1 MRNKS
6 ILSASASIL
15 VLLSPSLALAQEDV
29 GRDEIIVTASPLE
42 RSVAETVGGV
52 TVLSGEDLQRNLESS
67 IGETLR
73 RQPGISSTFFGPG
86 ASRPVIRGL
95 GGDRISIL
103 DSGIGSNDAS
113 ATSVDHAVAIEPATA
128 ERIEIVRG
136 AATLLYGSSAAG
148 GVVNVFSGRI
158 PSALPEGGADGALR
172 VGLSSVDDGVEAAGG
187 FDVTLAKFGGGGLV
201 FHGEGGYR
209 NAENYEI
216 PGFAH
221 SARRRAIDA
230 ADPMGPGA
238 DTTRDVLPSSS
249 STSKTGSAGVSLVFD
264 NGFAGISGTAI
275 DSLYSIPGSEE
286 ALPDGTGPSIDLRQR
301 RLDFDSAFEADLGLF
316 SKAKLRVGY
325 ADYTHTEFEPDGAAG
340 TVFANEGVEGRLE
353 LVDKT
358 VNLGSGALNGAVG
371 FQFRVRDF
379 EAIGDEAFL
388 PGTDT
393 SQYGIFALK
402 EYSQGP
408 LRFEVG
414 GRFEKTSHKADDIGA
429 DLDFNAYSVTAGVS
443 ITPAEGLFFGVTGLR
458 TERAPSPEELFS
470 DGLHLATGSFEVGDP
485 TLGKETARGVEA
497 TARFGTD
504 RFSLTL
510 NGFYTSYKDFIF
522 ENATGMDIDIDGEL
536 FPVFE
541 YIATDATFKGFEAE
555 IDAELFSAGAVHFH
569 THLAADYVRATAD
582 GSSTGDLP
590 RIPPFSGLFA
600 LEARSPVIELRGELD
615 YAGEQDRVGFD
626 ELPTDSYTQ
635 YNAYLTIRPLGEDS
649 PLALRVSALNL
660 SNEEARL
667 HTSFLKDVA
676 PLPGR
681 NIRVALTGNF

>member
-1 MRNKS
+1 MTIKLS
-6 ILSASASIL
+6 LSASASIL
-15 VLLSPSLALAQEDV
+15 SLLSASTAFAQEDAA
-29 GRDEIIVTASPLE
+29 RDEIIVTASPLE
-42 RSVAETVGGV
+42 RRVAETVGGV
-52 TVLSGEDLQRNLESS
+52 TVLTDDELARDLESS

-103 DSGIGSNDAS
+103 DNGIGSNDAS

-136 AATLLYGSSAAG
+136 AGTLLYGSSAAG

-158 PSALPEGGADGALR
+158 PEALPEDGADGAIR
-172 VGLSSVDDGVEAAGG
+172 VGLSSVDDGVEAAGS
-187 FDVTLAKFGGGGLV
+187 FDVMLVKNGDRGLV

-209 NAENYEI
+209 NSENYEI

-230 ADPMGPGA
+230 MGPGA

-249 STSKTGSAGVSLVFD
+249 ATSKTGSAGVSYVFA
-264 NGFAGISGTAI
+264 NGFAGVSGTAI
-275 DSLYSIPGSEE
+275 DSLYFIPGSEE

-301 RLDFDSAFEADLGLF
+301 RLDFNSAFEADLGLF
-316 SKAKLRVGY
+316 KKASLRVGY
-325 ADYTHTEFEPDGAAG
+325 GDYTHTEFEPDGAPG
-340 TVFANEGVEGRLE
+340 TVFANEGIEGRLE
-353 LVDKT
+353 FIDKT

-371 FQFRVRDF
+371 LQWRVRDF
-379 EAIGDEAFL
+379 AAIGDEAFL
-388 PGTDT
+388 PPNET
-393 SQYGIFALK
+393 SQYGVFALK
-402 EYSQGP
+402 EYQSGP
-408 LRFEVG
+408 FRVEVG
-414 GRFEKTSHKADDIGA
+414 GRYERTSHRADDIGA
-429 DLDFNAYSVTAGVS
+429 DLGFNAVSVSAGVS
-443 ITPAEGLFFGVTGLR
+443 ITPADWVFLGVTGLR

-470 DGLHLATGSFEVGDP
+470 DGLHLATSSFEVGDP
-485 TLGKETARGVEA
+485 ELGIETARGVEA
-497 TARFGTD
+497 TARFGNEAV
-504 RFSLTL
+504 SLTV

-522 ENATGMDIDIDGEL
+522 ENATGLDADVDGEL
-536 FPVFE
+536 FPIFE

-555 IDAELFSAGAVHFH
+555 LEAELFDLGAVHFH

-582 GSSTGDLP
+582 GSATGDLP

-600 LEARSPVIELRGELD
+600 LEARSALVDLRGELD
-615 YAGEQDRVGFD
+615 YAAKQDRTGFN
-626 ELPTDSYTQ
+626 ELPTDSYTL
-635 YNAYLTIRPLGEDS
+635 YNLYLTLRPLRQDS
-649 PLALRVSALNL
+649 PLALRLSALNL

-667 HTSFLKDVA
+667 HTSFLKEVV

-681 NIRVALTGNF
+681 NVRIALTGSF

>member
-1 MRNKS
+1 MKARTL
-6 ILSASASIL
+6 LSASASIVSLLAPL
-15 VLLSPSLALAQEDV
+15 VAVAQEDSV
-29 GRDEIIVTASPLE
+29 RDEIIVTASPVG
-42 RSVAETVGGV
+42 RAIGDTIGGV
-52 TVLSGEDLQRNLESS
+52 TVLSGDELQRDLSGS

-73 RQPGISSTFFGPG
+73 NQPGISSTFFGPG

-113 ATSVDHAVAIEPATA
+113 ATSADHAVAIEPATA

-158 PSALPEGGADGALR
+158 PSALPEGGADGAIR
-172 VGLSSVDDGVEAAGG
+172 IGLSSVDDGVEAAGG
-187 FDVTLAKFGGGGLV
+187 FDVTLAKVGDGGLV

-209 NAENYEI
+209 NNENYDI

-230 ADPMGPGA
+230 MGPGA
-238 DTTRDVLPSSS
+238 DDTRDVLPSSS
-249 STSKTGSAGVSLVFD
+249 AKSKTGSAGLSYVFA
-264 NGFAGISGTAI
+264 NGFAGVSGTAI
-275 DSLYSIPGSEE
+275 NSLYFIPGSEE

-301 RLDFDSAFEADLGLF
+301 RLDFDSAIEADLGLF
-316 SKAKLRVGY
+316 KKAKLRIGY
-325 ADYTHTEFEPDGAAG
+325 GDYTHTEFEPDGAKG

-358 VNLGSGALNGAVG
+358 VDLGPGALNGAAG

-379 EAIGDEAFL
+379 AAIGDEAFL
-388 PGTDT
+388 PPNET
-393 SQYGIFALK
+393 SQYGVFAVK
-402 EYSQGP
+402 DYETGP
-408 LRFEVG
+408 FRFELG
-414 GRFEKTSHKADDIGA
+414 GRYERTNHSAADIGA
-429 DLDFNAYSVTAGVS
+429 DLFFNAVSASAGVS
-443 ITPAEGLFFGVTGLR
+443 VRPADWAFLGVTGLR

-470 DGLHLATGSFEVGDP
+470 DGLHLATSSFEVGDP
-485 TLGKETARGVEA
+485 ALGIETARGVEA
-497 TARFGTD
+497 TARFGD
-504 RFSLTL
+504 ERASLTV

-522 ENATGMDIDIDGEL
+522 ENATGADADVDGEL
-536 FPVFE
+536 FPIFE
-541 YIATDATFKGFEAE
+541 YIATNATFKGFEAE
-555 IDAELFSAGAVHFH
+555 IDAELYSAGPVHFH
-569 THLAADYVRATAD
+569 THLAADYVRATANA
-582 GSSTGDLP
+582 SSTGDLP

-600 LEARSPVIELRGELD
+600 LEARAAFADLRGEID
-615 YAGEQDRVGFD
+615 YAARQNRTGFD
-626 ELPTDSYTQ
+626 ELETGGYTQ
-635 YNAYLTIRPLGEDS
+635 YNAYLTLRPLGDDS

-667 HTSFLKDVA
+667 HTSFLKDVT

-681 NIRVALTGNF
+681 NIKVALTGGF

>member
-1 MRNKS
+1 MK
-6 ILSASASIL
+6 IPLCLSASAS
-15 VLLSPSLALAQEDV
+15 VLSLFSVSSALAQEDAA
-29 GRDEIIVTASPLE
+29 RDEIIVTASPLE
-42 RSVAETVGGV
+42 RRVAETVGGV
-52 TVLSGEDLQRNLESS
+52 TVLSGDELARDLEGS

-103 DSGIGSNDAS
+103 DNGIGSNDAS

-136 AATLLYGSSAAG
+136 AGTLLYGSSAAG

-158 PSALPEGGADGALR
+158 PDALPENGVGGAIR

-187 FDVTLAKFGGGGLV
+187 FDVTLAKIGEEGLV

-209 NAENYEI
+209 NNENYEI

-221 SARRRAIDA
+221 SARRRAVDA
-230 ADPMGPGA
+230 MGPGA

-249 STSKTGSAGVSLVFD
+249 ATSKTGSAGVSYVFAG
-264 NGFAGISGTAI
+264 GFAGVSGTAI
-275 DSLYSIPGSEE
+275 DSLYFIPGSEE

-301 RLDFDSAFEADLGLF
+301 RIDFNSALEADLVLF
-316 SKAKLRVGY
+316 KKATLRIGY
-325 ADYTHTEFEPDGAAG
+325 GDYTHTEFEPDGAPG

-358 VNLGSGALNGAVG
+358 VNLGAGALNGAVG
-371 FQFRVRDF
+371 FQWRVRDF
-379 EAIGDEAFL
+379 AAIGDEAFL
-388 PGTDT
+388 PPNDT
-393 SQYGIFALK
+393 SQYGVFALK
-402 EYSQGP
+402 EYQTGP
-408 LRFEVG
+408 FRIEAG
-414 GRFEKTSHKADDIGA
+414 GRYERTNHRADDIGA
-429 DLDFNAYSVTAGVS
+429 DLSFNAVSLSAGASVK
-443 ITPAEGLFFGVTGLR
+443 PAAWLFLGVTGLR

-470 DGLHLATGSFEVGDP
+470 YGLHLATSSFEVGDAS
-485 TLGKETARGVEA
+485 LGIETARGVEA
-497 TARFGTD
+497 TARIGD
-504 RFSLTL
+504 EAVSLTV

-522 ENATGMDIDIDGEL
+522 ENATGLDADVDGEL
-536 FPVFE
+536 FPIFE
-541 YIATDATFKGFEAE
+541 YVATDATFKGFEAE
-555 IDAELFSAGAVHFH
+555 LEAELFHAGAVHFH

-582 GSSTGDLP
+582 ASSTGDLP

-600 LEARSPVIELRGELD
+600 IEARSPLADLRGEVD
-615 YAGEQDRVGFD
+615 YAAKQERTGFD

-635 YNAYLTIRPLGEDS
+635 YNLYLTLRPMGGDS

-660 SNEEARL
+660 SNEEVRL
-667 HTSFLKDVA
+667 HTSFLKDVV

-681 NIRVALTGNF
+681 NIKVSLTGNF

>member
-1 MRNKS
+1 MTIRPT
-6 ILSASASIL
+6 LSASASIL
-15 VLLSPSLALAQEDV
+15 ALLSPSFALAQEDAA
-29 GRDEIIVTASPLE
+29 RDEIVVTASPLN

-52 TVLSGEDLQRNLESS
+52 TVLSGEELQRDLESS

-103 DSGIGSNDAS
+103 DNGIGSNDAS

-136 AATLLYGSSAAG
+136 ASTLLYGSSAAG

-158 PSALPEGGADGALR
+158 PSELPEGGADGAIR

-187 FDVTLAKFGGGGLV
+187 FDVTLAKFGDGGLV

-209 NAENYEI
+209 DSENYKI
-216 PGFAH
+216 PGFTN

-230 ADPMGPGA
+230 ADPMGAGA

-249 STSKTGSAGVSLVFD
+249 AKSQTGSVGASLVFG
-264 NGFAGISGTAI
+264 NGFAGLSATAI
-275 DSLYSIPGSEE
+275 DSLYFIPGSAE
-286 ALPDGTGPSIDLRQR
+286 ALDDGTGPSIDLRQR
-301 RLDFDSAFEADLGLF
+301 RLDFNSEFDADLALF
-316 SKAKLRVGY
+316 KQVKLRAGY
-325 ADYTHTEFEPDGAAG
+325 ADYTHTEFEPDGAPG

-358 VNLGSGALNGAVG
+358 VTLGSGALNGALG
-371 FQFRVRDF
+371 FQWRSRDF
-379 EAIGDEAFL
+379 AAIGDEAFL
-388 PGTDT
+388 PATET

-408 LRFEVG
+408 FRFDVS

-429 DLDFNAYSVTAGVS
+429 DLDFNAWSVSAGVS
-443 ITPAEGLFFGVTGLR
+443 ITPADGLFFGVTGLR

-497 TARFGTD
+497 TARYGND

-522 ENATGMDIDIDGEL
+522 ENATGVDTDVDGEF
-536 FPVFE
+536 FPTFE

-582 GSSTGDLP
+582 ASATGDLP

-600 LEARSPVIELRGELD
+600 LEARSPIADLRGELD
-615 YAGEQDRVGFD
+615 YASDQNRVGFD
-626 ELPTDSYTQ
+626 EIRTDSYTQ
-635 YNAYLTIRPLGEDS
+635 YNLYLTLRPMGQDS